1 MSGELQKPPVVDLEL
16 LLQPISEE
24 NPSGESLRYSGIYDE
39 IAEAR
44 RADENLSQGEWQTE
58 LKVADYLKVID
69 LAVPALSTKSKDLQ
83 ISAWLLESLV
93 KRHGFPGLRDGV
105 KLTSGLQEN
114 FWETLYPEI
123 DEGDMEARANAI
135 SWIEANVSAAIKDI
149 AITGGERYSFNDFE
163 DSKTFDIPENIEAVP
178 YEDQERVRELKA
190 QAERQRRV
198 TAELWRKNLTQTR
211 RAECEEIN
219 FAIDECWAAVKDLE
233 AVIEAKFERNQMP
246 GLTGLKKTLE
256 SVHGQAKKILEAKRI
271 EEPDEVVADEE
282 GTVEVGEDGVAVA
295 KAGGVA
301 GAIQSRR
308 DALKRLGDI
317 ADFFQKTEPH
327 SPVSYLVQRAV
338 KWGNMPLENWLQDV
352 IKDESILAQLRQTL
366 GFFTGNDESAGQT

>member
-1 MSGELQKPPVVDLEL
+1 MSGELPKPPVVDLEL

-24 NPSGESLRYSGIYDE
+24 NPSGENLRYSGIYDE

-58 LKVADYLKVID
+58 LKVADYRKVID

-93 KRHGFPGLRDGV
+93 KQHGFAGFRDGI
-105 KLTSGLQEN
+105 KLATGLQEN
-114 FWETLYPEI
+114 FWETLHPEI

-135 SWIEANVSAAIKDI
+135 SWIETNVSAAIKDVG
-149 AITGGERYSFNDFE
+149 ITGGDGYSFNNFE
-163 DSKTFDIPENIEAVP
+163 DSKTFDIPEGIENMASA
-178 YEDQERVRELKA
+178 DQAHYMELKTR
-190 QAERQRRV
+190 AERERRV
-198 TAELWRKNLTQTR
+198 TADLWRKNLTQTR
-211 RAECEEIN
+211 RADCEEIN
-219 FAIDECWAAVKDLE
+219 FTIDECWAAIKDLE
-233 AVIEAKFERNQMP
+233 TVIEAKFERNQMP

-256 SVHGQAKKILEAKRI
+256 LVHTQAKKILEEKRI
-271 EEPDEVVADEE
+271 EEPDEVAADEE
-282 GTVEVGEDGVAVA
+282 GAVEVGEDGVVVS
-295 KAGGVA
+295 KAGGTA
-301 GAIQSRR
+301 GAIQNRR
-308 DALKRLGDI
+308 DALKRLGEI

-366 GFFTGNDESAGQT
+366 GFNTGNSESTGQI

>member
-39 IAEAR
+39 ISEAR
-44 RADENLSQGEWQTE
+44 RADDNLSLGEWQTE
-58 LKVADYLKVID
+58 LKVADYRKVID

-83 ISAWLLESLV
+83 ISAWLLESLI
-93 KRHGFPGLRDGV
+93 KQHGFAGFRDGV
-105 KLTSGLQEN
+105 KLAAGLQEK

-135 SWIEANVSAAIKDI
+135 SWIDTNVSIAIKDV

-163 DSKTFDIPENIEAVP
+163 DSKTFDIPDSIDAVP
-178 YEDQERVRELKA
+178 YEDQQRVRELKA
-190 QAERQRRV
+190 QAERERRV
-198 TAELWRKNLTQTR
+198 TTELWRKNLLQTR
-211 RAECEEIN
+211 RADCEEIN
-219 FAIDECWAAVKDLE
+219 FTIDECWAAIKDLE
-233 AVIEAKFERNQMP
+233 TVIEAKFERNQMP
-246 GLTGLKKTLE
+246 GLSGLKKTLE
-256 SVHGQAKKILEAKRI
+256 TVHNQAKKILEAKRI
-271 EEPDEVVADEE
+271 EEPDEVEADGE
-282 GTVEVGEDGVAVA
+282 GTGEIGEDGVAVA
-295 KAGGVA
+295 RAGGTA
-301 GAIQSRR
+301 GAIQGRR

-366 GFFTGNDESAGQT
+366 GFYTGNDESAG